1 MNTLCPHTAS
11 PYTSGHK
18 AGHKAGHKKT
28 SSVITRALS
37 AIAALGLFN
46 VFLSGTNTVNA
57 QIITNTDTAA
67 NYGGLGEPGWTN
79 GANAGSGFGSWDL
92 FTTGTA
98 GSFLGSSS
106 AQGFG
111 NINTDGQSFGMFGNP
126 SGDNYSNAQRSFSS
140 ALNVGDTFS
149 IDLAVAFRN
158 GNKGIS
164 LFSGGFAPANE
175 VWNFNAGADQYTAG
189 GSNLGWAYSQT
200 SVFNLLATQTGVDSY
215 SISLTRGGDLYSTN
229 ITGLGGLSGFK
240 LYVGS
245 TDAGNDL
252 NNLFANNLQTTIVPE
267 PATYSML
274 ALAGLALA
282 GYGLRKR
289 IRAKS

>member
-1 MNTLCPHTAS
+1 MKTLSPHHANTCTANS
-11 PYTSGHK
+11 CTGN
-18 AGHKAGHKKT
+18 KKT
-28 SSVITRALS
+28 STVAAKALATLSLLS
-37 AIAALGLFN
+37 ALLT
-46 VFLSGTNTVNA
+46 STGTLHA
-57 QIITNTDTAA
+57 QIITNTDSAA
-67 NYGGLGEPGWTN
+67 NYGGVGEPGWTN
-79 GANAGSGFGSWDL
+79 GANAGSGFGSWNL
-92 FTTGTA
+92 FISGSA
-98 GSFLGSSS
+98 GNFLGSST

-111 NINTDGQSFGMFGNP
+111 DINTDGQSFGMYGNP
-126 SGDNYSNAQRSFSS
+126 TGDNYSNAERSFSS

-149 IDLAVAFRN
+149 VDLAVAFRN
-158 GNKGIS
+158 GSKGIS

-175 VWNFNAGADQYTAG
+175 VWNFNVGGDQYTAG

-200 SVFNLLATQTGVDSY
+200 SIFNLLATQTGVDSY

-229 ITGLGGLSGFK
+229 ITGLGGLSGFRM
-240 LYVGS
+240 YVGS
-245 TDAGNDL
+245 TEAGNDL

-282 GYGLRKR
+282 GYNLRKR